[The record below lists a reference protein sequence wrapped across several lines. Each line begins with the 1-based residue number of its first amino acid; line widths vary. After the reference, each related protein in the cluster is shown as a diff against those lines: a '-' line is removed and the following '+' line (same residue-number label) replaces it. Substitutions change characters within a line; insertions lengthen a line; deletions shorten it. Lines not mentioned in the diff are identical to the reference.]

1 MLMRYGYRMKR
12 KNANDISDNN
22 PIYIWIYQQF
32 CCYCL
37 LHEQSQLFL
46 TSLMS
51 PATKPKMLTTNLNTH
66 KRNGKLSFK
75 RYIGERLLFQFY
87 MLLATQNKDR
97 VILQRS
103 RRSKKSDDV
112 VPIFL
117 RASCGKISQRKRTQR
132 TKTKLINML

>member
-1 MLMRYGYRMKR
+1 MYFDLLWLDYSR
-12 KNANDISDNN
+12 KSDNN
-22 PIYIWIYQQF
+22 PIYIWIYYQF

-37 LHEQSQLFL
+37 FHEQSHFFL
-46 TSLMS
+46 TTLMS

-97 VILQRS
+97 VIFNEVED
-103 RRSKKSDDV
+103 RRKVMMWS
-112 VPIFL
+112 PIFL
-117 RASCGKISQRKRTQR
+117 RASCGKISQRKQTRR